1 MKTSIISKR
10 ISAYL
15 IDILFLFVV
24 INLITGIKF
33 INPNYDKYIES
44 YENYSQLIEDYD
56 NEKITEEEF
65 NSLYNK
71 NYYEVTKYSIVYN
84 IVIVVA
90 IILYFVVFQKF
101 NNRQTLS
108 KKFMK
113 IKVVDNNTE
122 ENTSLLKY
130 LLRSLPIYFIY
141 IGGILPLIINT
152 ILVFVLNS
160 NNYMLITTFISYG
173 FLILSIVTLIMLNVR
188 KDERGLHDLV
198 ANTKVIYIEK

>member
-101 NNRQTLS
+101 NNGQTLS

>member
-44 YENYSQLIEDYD
+44 YENYSKLIEDYD

-65 NSLYNK
+65 NKLYSV
-71 NYYEVTKYSIVYN
+71 NYYEVTKYSIAYT
-84 IVIVVA
+84 IVIVLSL
-90 IILYFVVFQKF
+90 ILYFVVFQKF
-101 NNRQTLS
+101 NNGQTLG

-113 IKVVDNNTE
+113 IKVVDKDTE

-152 ILVFVLNS
+152 ILVFVLNA
-160 NNYMLITTFISYG
+160 NNYMAITTFISYG
-173 FLILSIVTLIMLNVR
+173 FLILTIVTLIMLNVR
-188 KDERGLHDLV
+188 KDERGLHDLI
-198 ANTKVIYIEK
+198 ANSKVIYIDN